1 MFLLLFIFVNLAVIN
16 LRKNRPDL
24 ERGFKVPFFPL
35 IPIVAVFVNL
45 FLVIFLF
52 IYRPFGVWVCIGY
65 MLFGIFIYYLYSR
78 KKEFTAKAEPV
89 IHAEHP
95 VFHPEARPFRIL
107 VPVANEKTVERL
119 QRFAVGMAKAYNAD
133 ITVLNVIQVPPQLPP
148 SEGRKYLSNARAL
161 LEKAIHVSVEEGVPA
176 SSLVKLTHNIPK
188 AIIETCEERKIN
200 LMILGWEGE
209 KAPHNRIF
217 GTILDEIIRNTV
229 CDITLLC
236 RPPAEKAKIKRVLI
250 PVGSI
255 KNAILSLKIAEAM
268 FMDKGIPIVLFH
280 STSYD
285 DVSDIKQ
292 RYLSDIRKHADEIDP
307 DRYQIIIRK
316 AYRFIDAIQEET
328 QPHDLIIMGS
338 SEEGL
343 IRRAL
348 IGDMPAQITK
358 GTDVPIILTKRYTG
372 HIKSWF
378 QKFFGSRKTLLD

>member
-1 MFLLLFIFVNLAVIN
+1 
-16 LRKNRPDL
+16 
-24 ERGFKVPFFPL
+24 
-35 IPIVAVFVNL
+35 
-45 FLVIFLF
+45 
-52 IYRPFGVWVCIGY
+52 
-65 MLFGIFIYYLYSR
+65 
-78 KKEFTAKAEPV
+78 
-89 IHAEHP
+89 
-95 VFHPEARPFRIL
+95 
-107 VPVANEKTVERL
+107 
-119 QRFAVGMAKAYNAD
+119 
-133 ITVLNVIQVPPQLPP
+133 
-148 SEGRKYLSNARAL
+148 
-161 LEKAIHVSVEEGVPA
+161 
-176 SSLVKLTHNIPK
+176 
-188 AIIETCEERKIN
+188 
-200 LMILGWEGE
+200 
-209 KAPHNRIF
+209 
-217 GTILDEIIRNTV
+217 
-229 CDITLLC
+229 
-236 RPPAEKAKIKRVLI
+236 
-250 PVGSI
+250 
-255 KNAILSLKIAEAM
+255 M

-280 STSYD
+280 ATCYD